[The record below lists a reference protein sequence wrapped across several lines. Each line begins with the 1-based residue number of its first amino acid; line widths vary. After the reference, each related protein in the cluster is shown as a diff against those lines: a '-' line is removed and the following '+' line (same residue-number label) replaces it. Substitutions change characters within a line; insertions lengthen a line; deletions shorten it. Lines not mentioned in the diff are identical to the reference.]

1 MSQTPPAQEPRV
13 PHRNWDATKTEAPAE
28 LLQSGFEFAYF
39 LIPDRSLA
47 REILIRA
54 LEKLRVL
61 SRREMKRLYWRDKH
75 AESPVR
81 RIARPD
87 VDILQW
93 LIMFESEKDER
104 TQEHAGNPSPRNMVI
119 RYIKHLVQTTTA
131 LSSFYVNVGISRL
144 LHNYTTS
151 EAQRVYEMLTSRY
164 LGPDE
169 YRRAKSILMDK
180 TSERFGGF
188 LKIARVERGELRF
201 ETSDNQEQWIELVTH
216 CLRIFAPWS
225 TQGYC
230 AHFVVANGDTRLKSA
245 QKTADTDQNESELK
259 CCHILIEPTCYDR
272 LMEDLAFDAPETRL
286 ALPRFIMREQQKGDD
301 SNSQPPRAPE
311 LSQEDV
317 DHIQQQLRM
326 TDARRR
332 KMNLR
337 IVTIVVDGVEYT
349 RLDLTQESQM
359 QIGLETGASLIEVR
373 GQDESGEIV
382 LATHAISYANNAFE
396 SARALTRVSG
406 GELKFE
412 ITPVAAPGQEQTRA
426 ILSLNYYPRLE
437 WTRPWTIWRELSLS
451 GRKIS
456 AYALSALVMAGISWG
471 IAAAF
476 YSARVKALEKE
487 LQQAQ
492 SNQQHLF
499 PTAAR
504 AIVSY
509 TLTPDDLRVRGTET
523 AGIPEISLRLHSPA
537 ISLDLAL
544 PPAAQAPSFTAEL
557 KTFTGNKTL
566 MTQNFLQPARI
577 DSGPAVEIVVPADL
591 LRADSYY
598 TVYLHSPDRT
608 DHFTFKIVDNQ

>member
-1 MSQTPPAQEPRV
+1 MRSRQSERMSQTPPAQMPQA

-39 LIPDRSLA
+39 LIPDRSIA
-47 REILIRA
+47 RDILIRA

-93 LIMFESEKDER
+93 LIMFESEKDEKN
-104 TQEHAGNPSPRNMVI
+104 QEFAGDPSPRNMVI

-180 TSERFGGF
+180 MSERFDGF
-188 LKIARVERGELRF
+188 LKIVRMERGELRF
-201 ETSDNQEQWIELVTH
+201 ETSDNQEQWIGLVTH

-225 TQGYC
+225 TQGHC
-230 AHFVVANGDTRLKSA
+230 AHFVAANGDTRLKSA
-245 QKTADTDQNESELK
+245 QKTADTDQNESELR

-286 ALPRFIMREQQKGDD
+286 ALPRVIMRE
-301 SNSQPPRAPE
+301 
-311 LSQEDV
+311 
-317 DHIQQQLRM
+317 
-326 TDARRR
+326 
-332 KMNLR
+332 
-337 IVTIVVDGVEYT
+337 IVTIVVDGVEHT
-349 RLDLTQESQM
+349 RLNLTQESQV
-359 QIGLETGASLIEVR
+359 QIGLEAGASLIEVR

-382 LATHAISYANNAFE
+382 LATHAISYASNAFE

-412 ITPVAAPGQEQTRA
+412 ITPVIAPGQGQTRA
-426 ILSLNYYPRLE
+426 ILSLNYYPRFQ
-437 WTRPWTIWRELSLS
+437 WTRPWTIWREPGLS

-456 AYALSALVMAGISWG
+456 AYALAGLVMAFITWG
-471 IAAAF
+471 MAAAF

-492 SNQQHLF
+492 SNQQRLF

-509 TLTPDDLRVRGTET
+509 TLTSDDLRVRGADA

-544 PPAAQAPSFTAEL
+544 PPAAQAPSFNAEL
-557 KTFTGNKTL
+557 KTFTGNKIL

-577 DSGPAVEIVVPADL
+577 DSGSAVEIVVPADL

-608 DHFTFKIVDNQ
+608 DHFTFKVVDNR